1 MISKI
6 IIIML
11 AAIPVAAIIDYFP
24 CRKRLEKIYGSSK
37 WTHFVIPCTLK
48 SWIFMLGVLVG
59 YVLASS

>member
-11 AAIPVAAIIDYFP
+11 AAIPVAAIIDYFT
-24 CRKRLEKIYGSSK
+24 CRKRLEKIYGSAK
-37 WTHFVIPCTLK
+37 WMDFVIPCTLE
-48 SWIFMLGVLVG
+48 SWIFVGGILVG